1 MPHSDFVHLHL
12 HSQYSL
18 LDGACLLK
26 KLLQLAS
33 HHKMPALALTDHG
46 NMFGAIEFYLEAQ
59 RSGVKPII
67 GCETYIAPKSR
78 FDKSSTGIKESNHH
92 FILLCKDEEGYHN
105 LMKLVSI
112 GYLEGFYYR
121 PRIDKEILAEHA
133 KGLIGLTAC
142 LKGEIPTLLRNNQY
156 TSALRCADD
165 FLQIFGKGNFY
176 IEVQHNG
183 LEEQTLCN
191 QSLMKLARELSLP
204 LVATNDVH
212 YLTRQAAKAHEA
224 LLCIQTQAT
233 LSDPGHMRF
242 HSEEFYFKNADEM
255 KALFKELP
263 EAITNTI
270 AITEKC
276 NLELNF
282 KQLHLPLY
290 EAPVGKTKDEFLRG
304 LCEKGLTKRFPE
316 ETNDIRERLEYELET
331 IKKIGFTSYF
341 LIVWDFIH
349 YAKSKG
355 IPVGPG
361 RGSAAGSLVSYLLE
375 ITDINPLK
383 YGLLFERFLNPERIG
398 MPDIDIDF
406 CYERRQEVIDYVTKK
421 YGQKN
426 VAQIITFG
434 TMLARAVI
442 RDVGRVMGM
451 SYADVDKIA
460 KLIPVEL
467 NITLDDALHQ
477 EPELEHLYKSDASVT
492 QLIDTAKSLEG
503 LTRHASTHAAG
514 VVISDKPLD
523 YYVPLFKAGDEQTIT
538 TGYAMESL
546 EKIGLLKMDF
556 LGLRTLTVIQ
566 RALEIIKERRQYSL
580 NIETIALSDKKTFD
594 LLSSAQTLGVF
605 QLESNGM
612 RDLLKKIKP
621 SQFEDLIAI
630 LALYR
635 PGPMGSGM
643 LDDFIQ
649 RRNGKTAIRYE
660 SKKLEPILAPTYGI
674 MVYQEQVMQ
683 IASVL
688 AGFSLAQADIL
699 RKAMAKKIPEVL
711 ETQRQHFV
719 EGAKKNGLREQ
730 SANKIFD
737 QIEYFSGYGFNKS
750 HSAAYALISYR
761 TAYLKAN
768 YPVEFMAALLTS
780 EKDNTDK
787 IVEYVG
793 ECQRIGIEILPSDVN
808 ESRDIFTVIDDKNIR
823 FGLIAVKNV
832 GQGAIESILKIR
844 DEKGKFKSLSDF
856 CENLDLRLVNRK
868 VMESLIKAGAMDS
881 FGLFRAQLMMDLEHT
896 LETSSKSQK
905 EKATGQLS
913 FFDAGQTNG
922 FKKQLTQTPQVRE
935 WSEPQ
940 LLAFEKEM
948 LGFYVT
954 GHPLS
959 RFANQLK
966 RFSCCSIAHLGTTK
980 DNDLIK
986 IAGLIIKI
994 KYTVTRKSGEKMAIL
1009 KLEDLGGAVE
1019 ILVFPE
1025 SYKQNSRFIQPN
1037 SIVLITGRL
1046 NLKEEAPK
1054 IIASTIIPLEEAYK
1068 QILKIDINIAGLR
1081 ENLLLSLK
1089 TMLTQYS
1096 GKTPVYLHMDTAN
1109 RARYHILVS
1118 EELHVQ
1124 PNQGLIQ
1131 EMESLLGEERFSLTL

>member
-105 LMKLVSI
+105 
-112 GYLEGFYYR
+112 
-121 PRIDKEILAEHA
+121 
-133 KGLIGLTAC
+133 
-142 LKGEIPTLLRNNQY
+142 
-156 TSALRCADD
+156 
-165 FLQIFGKGNFY
+165 
-176 IEVQHNG
+176 
-183 LEEQTLCN
+183 
-191 QSLMKLARELSLP
+191 LMKLARELSLP

-523 YYVPLFKAGDEQTIT
+523 YYVPLF
-538 TGYAMESL
+538 
-546 EKIGLLKMDF
+546 
-556 LGLRTLTVIQ
+556 
-566 RALEIIKERRQYSL
+566 
-580 NIETIALSDKKTFD
+580 
-594 LLSSAQTLGVF
+594 
-605 QLESNGM
+605 
-612 RDLLKKIKP
+612 
-621 SQFEDLIAI
+621 
-630 LALYR
+630 
-635 PGPMGSGM
+635 
-643 LDDFIQ
+643 
-649 RRNGKTAIRYE
+649 
-660 SKKLEPILAPTYGI
+660 
-674 MVYQEQVMQ
+674 
-683 IASVL
+683 
-688 AGFSLAQADIL
+688 
-699 RKAMAKKIPEVL
+699 
-711 ETQRQHFV
+711 
-719 EGAKKNGLREQ
+719 
-730 SANKIFD
+730 
-737 QIEYFSGYGFNKS
+737 
-750 HSAAYALISYR
+750 
-761 TAYLKAN
+761 
-768 YPVEFMAALLTS
+768 
-780 EKDNTDK
+780 
-787 IVEYVG
+787 
-793 ECQRIGIEILPSDVN
+793 
-808 ESRDIFTVIDDKNIR
+808 
-823 FGLIAVKNV
+823 
-832 GQGAIESILKIR
+832 
-844 DEKGKFKSLSDF
+844 
-856 CENLDLRLVNRK
+856 
-868 VMESLIKAGAMDS
+868 
-881 FGLFRAQLMMDLEHT
+881 
-896 LETSSKSQK
+896 
-905 EKATGQLS
+905 
-913 FFDAGQTNG
+913 
-922 FKKQLTQTPQVRE
+922 
-935 WSEPQ
+935 
-940 LLAFEKEM
+940 
-948 LGFYVT
+948 
-954 GHPLS
+954 
-959 RFANQLK
+959 
-966 RFSCCSIAHLGTTK
+966 
-980 DNDLIK
+980 
-986 IAGLIIKI
+986 
-994 KYTVTRKSGEKMAIL
+994 
-1009 KLEDLGGAVE
+1009 
-1019 ILVFPE
+1019 
-1025 SYKQNSRFIQPN
+1025 
-1037 SIVLITGRL
+1037 
-1046 NLKEEAPK
+1046 
-1054 IIASTIIPLEEAYK
+1054 
-1068 QILKIDINIAGLR
+1068 
-1081 ENLLLSLK
+1081 
-1089 TMLTQYS
+1089 
-1096 GKTPVYLHMDTAN
+1096 
-1109 RARYHILVS
+1109 
-1118 EELHVQ
+1118 
-1124 PNQGLIQ
+1124 
-1131 EMESLLGEERFSLTL
+1131 